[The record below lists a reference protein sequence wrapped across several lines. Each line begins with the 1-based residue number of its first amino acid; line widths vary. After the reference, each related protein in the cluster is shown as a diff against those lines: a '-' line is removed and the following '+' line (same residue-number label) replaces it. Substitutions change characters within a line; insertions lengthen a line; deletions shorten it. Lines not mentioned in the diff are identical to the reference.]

1 MFTNSS
7 IEKGGVVTEPMDKT
21 LYSQCRG
28 PRLYPWPR
36 NYIPPTIIKTQRSQI
51 NEFKKKKKENMRGE
65 GGLGYNF
72 RAITLSYGGE
82 GLSAQ
87 FGELESGVSKFP

>member
-7 IEKGGVVTEPMDKT
+7 IEKGRVVTEPMDKT

-51 NEFKKKKKENMRGE
+51 NEFKKKKKREYERRRRPW
-65 GGLGYNF
+65 L
-72 RAITLSYGGE
+72 
-82 GLSAQ
+82 
-87 FGELESGVSKFP
+87 